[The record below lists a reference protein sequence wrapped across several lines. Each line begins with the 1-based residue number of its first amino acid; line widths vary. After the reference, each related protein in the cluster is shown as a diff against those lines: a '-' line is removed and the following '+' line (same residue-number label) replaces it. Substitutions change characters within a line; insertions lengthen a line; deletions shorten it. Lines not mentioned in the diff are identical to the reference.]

1 MGVRALVGWGRS
13 ALPVR
18 SARSA
23 RIVRLVDLVGVPAV
37 VVLLLVLTVGG
48 YAQKRESRLTFW
60 YWPAAGAPNRQLV
73 TPAEEKLL
81 RRIDDLFRRMPPSL
95 LIPMAGESWPTHW
108 GTGRSSSHI
117 FSGASTAAEQ
127 QILTLMPNLSDPR
140 TCSVLH
146 DLGVDYLYVDPELY
160 VGNLPTHT
168 RFATLDRAPST
179 GVQLVASADT
189 AALYKITGCP

>member
-1 MGVRALVGWGRS
+1 MRG
-13 ALPVR
+13 
-18 SARSA
+18 
-23 RIVRLVDLVGVPAV
+23 
-37 VVLLLVLTVGG
+37 
-48 YAQKRESRLTFW
+48 KRESRLTFW
-60 YWPAAGAPNRQLV
+60 YWPAVGAPNRQLV

-81 RRIDDLFRRMPPSL
+81 RRIDDLVPANATVLADPYGG
-95 LIPMAGESWPTHW
+95 GELAYALGNRKVVFPHL
-108 GTGRSSSHI
+108 
-117 FSGASTAAEQ
+117 SGASTAAEQ

-140 TCSVLH
+140 TCPVLH